1 MIAHFNS
8 SWYWPRR
15 DRRAAWCGVVVVVVV
30 LIFGLGSGA
39 AYREA
44 VLGALVTA
52 VVTTLVTEMIKL
64 SLQGKPHTE

>member
-1 MIAHFNS
+1 M
-8 SWYWPRR
+8 
-15 DRRAAWCGVVVVVVV
+15 VVVV